1 MIHHSECVFQGL
13 REDVE
18 RQMERERE
26 LQHRYGDLLMDR
38 ETVLSNPQK
47 Y

>member
-1 MIHHSECVFQGL
+1 MHLSVCQGL

-26 LQHRYGDLLMDR
+26 LQHRYGGLLMDR
-38 ETVLSNPQK
+38 ETALPNPQK